1 MYIIAK
7 DRKKVV
13 LHSHPL
19 TPSKSLILRTFKTS
33 FFLMNTFIYLSA
45 NEISFESDFQTL
57 RPSIDMSI
65 LLWVKG

>member
-1 MYIIAK
+1 
-7 DRKKVV
+7 
-13 LHSHPL
+13 
-19 TPSKSLILRTFKTS
+19 
-33 FFLMNTFIYLSA
+33 MNTFIYLSA